1 MLLPLALGTVATIAT
16 AQVAPATYDRQT
28 LDLRDAAT
36 VAAKVHFIN
45 GLRHGAQG
53 FSLAEGA
60 LRGEIELEPVT
71 AGIAFNAVSAKWAA
85 ALPDGARIDLEIATR
100 SADGDWSMWYPLP
113 VDGDAQQ
120 PEGFDLWQD
129 LPSGWELI
137 YGGLHF
143 RREADGRQARAR
155 LTVDA
160 RACAHPEA
168 LRLGAL
174 ALFFVDSTLR
184 GEQVAVPQPS
194 PELDP
199 LRKSVL
205 PYFFLNPE
213 LVARARAEQ
222 ALSESELA
230 IVRRIARE
238 EAATLA
244 DLKSWSDD
252 LIDAAEGEEA
262 AREAIAASGYEQLLH
277 STLNRSWN
285 RVRENLGAARTS
297 ELLEWMRQVW
307 REERARHSRPNRVH
321 MDGNVR
327 LTVFMTQFD
336 SQSGYEIALPDKY
349 VKFAN
354 LGWEY
359 HPGYENPPYNARL
372 DYNGQSVASVGVLD
386 VGPWNI
392 DDNYW
397 NAPDHPQRPRRMWTD
412 LPTGMPEAQ
421 AAYFDNYNGGLD
433 QYGRTVLNPGGCDA
447 AFDVAAD
454 LGLGYLENAWVDVTY
469 LWEEQTGSGG
479 PLSVQVLPDD
489 PQPIVADPGY
499 DLFGNRVTRNEGAD
513 AVHVRWVTEVRNSQG
528 QLMASWYHKGGWDVT
543 RRILGNETRTHRGYL
558 GVPGSAEGDDY
569 TYQVSVYND
578 DTGELQDTDTIPFT
592 VTGGGGGGGDPFPKP
607 HVYSR
612 DEWGAMPP
620 TCQYS
625 YCNVTHLALH
635 HTAGS
640 GYEANSFDDCAAA
653 VRAVQILHMNDR
665 GWCDIGYQY
674 LACANG
680 MLFEGRG
687 GGDDVVGAHDKMN
700 CGSMAV
706 SAIGYYH
713 EPYNN
718 QPTPEL
724 LNGIDDLFAWK
735 ADQKGI
741 DPHGTSYYE
750 GYGQNQTNI
759 YGHRDIVCPTCGTEC
774 PGDLLYVELPGIRD
788 AVDARIN
795 SGAGAEGWTQSWI
808 EVPAQP

>member
-1 MLLPLALGTVATIAT
+1 MLLPLALGIVAVVSSG
-16 AQVAPATYDRQT
+16 QVAPATYDRQT
-28 LDLRDAAT
+28 LDLRDATT
-36 VAAKVHFIN
+36 VASAVQAVT
-45 GLRHGAQG
+45 GLRYGPQG
-53 FSLAEGA
+53 FALQSGA
-60 LRGEIELEPVT
+60 LQGRIELEPVT
-71 AGIAFNAVSAKWAA
+71 AGIPFNALSAKWAA
-85 ALPDGARIDLEIATR
+85 ALPSGARIDLEVATR
-100 SADGDWSMWYPLP
+100 GADGDWSMWYPLP
-113 VDGDAQQ
+113 VDGDAVQ
-120 PEGFDLWQD
+120 PEGRDLFE

-143 RREADGRQARAR
+143 RRQADGRQVRAR
-155 LTVDA
+155 LLVDA
-160 RACAHPEA
+160 AACAHPED
-168 LRLGAL
+168 LRVGGV
-174 ALFFVDSTLR
+174 ALFFVDSTLPKHN
-184 GEQVAVPQPS
+184 VAVPQPS

-213 LVARARAEQ
+213 IVDRALAEE
-222 ALSESELA
+222 AVSAAELA
-230 IVRRIARE
+230 QLQTIARE
-238 EAATLA
+238 EAATLM
-244 DLKSWSDD
+244 DLKAWSDD
-252 LIDAAEGEEA
+252 LIDAEEGEQA
-262 AREAIAASGYEQLLH
+262 RREAIAASGYETLLQT
-277 STLNRSWN
+277 TLNRSWN
-285 RVRENLGAARTS
+285 RVRERLGAERS
-297 ELLEWMRQVW
+297 NELLQWMRQVW
-307 REERARHSRPNRVH
+307 REERARHSHSNRVH

-336 SQSGYEIALPDKY
+336 AQTDYEIALPDKY

-372 DYNGQSVASVGVLD
+372 DYNGHTVASVGVLD

-392 DDNYW
+392 EDNYW
-397 NAPDHPQRPRRMWTD
+397 NAPDHAQRPRRMWTD

-421 AAYFDNYNGGLD
+421 AAYFDDYNGGQD
-433 QYGRTVLNPGGCDA
+433 QYGRTVLNPGACDA
-447 AFDVAAD
+447 AFDVASD

-469 LWEEQTGSGG
+469 LWEEQSGSGG
-479 PLSVQVLPDD
+479 PLTVQVLPDD

-499 DLFGNRVTRNEGAD
+499 DLFGNRVTHNEGAD
-513 AVHVRWVTEVRNSQG
+513 AVHVRWVTEVKNSQG
-528 QLMASWYHKGGWDVT
+528 QLMASWYHKGGWEVT

-558 GVPGSAEGDDY
+558 GVPGNASGDNY
-569 TYQVSVYND
+569 TYQVFVYND
-578 DTGELQDTDTIPFT
+578 DSGELQDSDTIPFT
-592 VTGGGGGGGDPFPKP
+592 VTGGGGGDPFPKP

-625 YCNVTHLALH
+625 YCDVTHLALH

-640 GYEANSFDDCAAA
+640 GYEADSFDECAAA

-665 GWCDIGYQY
+665 GWCDVGYQY

-713 EPYNN
+713 DPYNN
-718 QPTPEL
+718 PPTPAL
-724 LNGIDDLFAWK
+724 LNGVEDLYAWK

-759 YGHRDIVCPTCGTEC
+759 YGHRDIVCPTCGTDC

-788 AVDARIN
+788 AVAARIAD
-795 SGAGAEGWTQSWI
+795 GLAADTWTQVWM
-808 EVPAQP
+808 EVEPRP